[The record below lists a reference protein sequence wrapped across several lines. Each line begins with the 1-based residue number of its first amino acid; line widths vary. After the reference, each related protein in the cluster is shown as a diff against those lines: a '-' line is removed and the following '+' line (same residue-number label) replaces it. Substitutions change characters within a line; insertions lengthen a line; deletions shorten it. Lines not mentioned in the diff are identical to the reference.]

1 MKQIKIKEIETTPL
15 ILSILLWYLSRAV
28 RWIQIIGGFTL
39 FCIGVGFL
47 AIALDVSYQFMLC
60 IITAIA
66 AAETGWIVY
75 KAFKTG
81 KVKWKRKKKGEEHE
95 HF

>member
-1 MKQIKIKEIETTPL
+1 MKQIKIKEIETIPL
-15 ILSILLWYLSRAV
+15 ILSILLWYLSRVV

-60 IITAIA
+60 IIAAIA

-75 KAFKTG
+75 KAFRTG
-81 KVKWKRKKKGEEHE
+81 KLKRKKKGEDDEHL
-95 HF
+95 